1 MVVNVIILV
10 CDVGGVTDVALDDVN
25 ELLVVS
31 VTSDDGVGTCVNEV
45 GVTSVVAVDGG
56 IWVIVVLTP
65 DVVTDV
71 NTKTV
76 EEVAVVTDTG
86 VTIVGVVVRI
96 WVNGVTVPVTG
107 GVGVL
112 TTVDDTVTT
121 EALVVPG

>member
-1 MVVNVIILV
+1 MLESYCSVIVVVNVIILV

-96 WVNGVTVPVTG
+96 
-107 GVGVL
+107 
-112 TTVDDTVTT
+112 
-121 EALVVPG
+121 